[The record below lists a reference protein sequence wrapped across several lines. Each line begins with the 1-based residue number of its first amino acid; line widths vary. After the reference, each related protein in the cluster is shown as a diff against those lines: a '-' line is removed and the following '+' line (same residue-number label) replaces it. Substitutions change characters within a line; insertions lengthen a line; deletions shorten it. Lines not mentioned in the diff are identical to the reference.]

1 MNIRVLR
8 YFIEIV
14 REGNIS
20 SAAHR
25 LHISQPALSRQIM
38 ELETTLGVTLF
49 ERGHRQIKL
58 TQEGYYL
65 YERAQEITALV
76 DKTTYHL
83 QSNSVVSG
91 TLDIGAGESSAL
103 MPLMDVLAQ
112 ILRYYPE
119 VRVNLTSGDS
129 TAIRQQVGQGSLE
142 FGVVMGHEN
151 LLNYNSLPLPAQ
163 NRWGILMRRTEP
175 LAAKPVITPGD
186 LLGLSLLTSVQSRVQ
201 DTFRDWAGDLINQY
215 NFVGNYNLLYN
226 AELLVKAG
234 AWMAL
239 AYDGIANLDDQD
251 LVFRP
256 LAPALTDANILIWNK
271 DHQLPNVAQL
281 FLKLLRERI
290 AANGEG
296 GRAD

>member
-1 MNIRVLR
+1 
-8 YFIEIV
+8 
-14 REGNIS
+14 
-20 SAAHR
+20 
-25 LHISQPALSRQIM
+25 
-38 ELETTLGVTLF
+38 
-49 ERGHRQIKL
+49 
-58 TQEGYYL
+58 
-65 YERAQEITALV
+65 
-76 DKTTYHL
+76 
-83 QSNSVVSG
+83 
-91 TLDIGAGESSAL
+91 
-103 MPLMDVLAQ
+103 
-112 ILRYYPE
+112 
-119 VRVNLTSGDS
+119 
-129 TAIRQQVGQGSLE
+129 
-142 FGVVMGHEN
+142 MGHEN
-151 LLNYNSLPLPAQ
+151 LLNYNSLTLPAQ

-234 AWMAL
+234 AGMAL
-239 AYDGIANLDDQD
+239 AYDGIANLYDQD

-271 DHQLPNVAQL
+271 DRQLPNVAQL

>member
-83 QSNSVVSG
+83 QANEVVSG

-103 MPLMDVLAQ
+103 MPMMDVLAQ
-112 ILRYYPE
+112 ILRDYPE

-129 TAIRQQVGQGSLE
+129 TVIRQQIDQGSLE

-151 LLNYNSLPLPAQ
+151 LLNYNSLTLPAQ
-163 NRWGILMRRTEP
+163 NRWGILMRKTEP
-175 LAAKPVITPGD
+175 MAAKQVITPGD
-186 LLGLSLLTSVQSRVQ
+186 LLGLSLLTSVQSRAQ

-215 NFVGNYNLLYN
+215 HFVGSYNLLYN

-234 AWMAL
+234 AGMAL
-239 AYDGIANLDDQD
+239 AYDGIANLYDQD

-256 LAPALTDANILIWNK
+256 LAPVLTDANILIWNK
-271 DHQLPNVAQL
+271 DRQLPNVAQL
-281 FLKLLRERI
+281 FLKLLRELIVPDGKDRQ
-290 AANGEG
+290 
-296 GRAD
+296 AD

>member
-175 LAAKPVITPGD
+175 LAAKLVITPGD

-234 AWMAL
+234 AGMAL
-239 AYDGIANLDDQD
+239 AYDGIANLYDQD

>member
-38 ELETTLGVTLF
+38 ELETTLGVTRF

-83 QSNSVVSG
+83 QANEVVSG

-103 MPLMDVLAQ
+103 MPMMDVLAQ
-112 ILRYYPE
+112 ILRDYPE

-129 TAIRQQVGQGSLE
+129 TVIRQQIDQGSLE

-151 LLNYNSLPLPAQ
+151 LLNYNSLTLPAQ
-163 NRWGILMRRTEP
+163 NRWGILMRKTEP
-175 LAAKPVITPGD
+175 MAAKQVITPGD
-186 LLGLSLLTSVQSRVQ
+186 LLGLSLLTSVQSRAQ

-215 NFVGNYNLLYN
+215 HFVGSYNLLYN

-234 AWMAL
+234 AGMAL
-239 AYDGIANLDDQD
+239 AYDGIANLYDQD

-256 LAPALTDANILIWNK
+256 LAPVLTDANILIWNK
-271 DHQLPNVAQL
+271 DRQLPNVAQL
-281 FLKLLRERI
+281 FLKLLRELIVPDGKDRQ
-290 AANGEG
+290 
-296 GRAD
+296 AD

>member
-151 LLNYNSLPLPAQ
+151 LLNYNSLTLPAQ

-175 LAAKPVITPGD
+175 LAAKLVITPGD

-234 AWMAL
+234 AGMAL
-239 AYDGIANLDDQD
+239 AYDGIANLYDQD

>member
-1 MNIRVLR
+1 MNIRILR

-38 ELETTLGVTLF
+38 DLETTLGVTLF

-65 YERAQEITALV
+65 FERAQEITALV
-76 DKTTYHL
+76 DKTAYHL
-83 QSNSVVSG
+83 QANEVVSG
-91 TLDIGAGESSAL
+91 TLDIGAGESGAL
-103 MPLMDVLAQ
+103 MPLMDVVAQ
-112 ILRYYPE
+112 VLRDYPE
-119 VRVNLTSGDS
+119 VKVNLVRVDATM
-129 TAIRQQVGQGSLE
+129 IRRQVDQGSLE

-151 LLNYNSLPLPAQ
+151 LVNYDSLTLPAV
-163 NRWGILMRRTEP
+163 NRWGILLRKDAP
-175 LAAKPVITPGD
+175 LAVKDAITPRD
-186 LLGLSLLTSVQSRVQ
+186 LLGHPLLASAQSKLQ

-226 AELLVKAG
+226 AELLVKTDACL
-234 AWMAL
+234 AL
-239 AYDGIANLDDQD
+239 AYDGIANLYDQG

-256 LAPALTDANILIWNK
+256 LTPAVTDANTLIWNR
-271 DHQLPNVAQL
+271 DHQLPNVGRL
-281 FLKLLRERI
+281 FLELLRKRLG
-290 AANGEG
+290 AV
-296 GRAD
+296 D

>member
-103 MPLMDVLAQ
+103 IPLMDVLAQ

-151 LLNYNSLPLPAQ
+151 LLNYNSLTLPAQ

-234 AWMAL
+234 AGMAL
-239 AYDGIANLDDQD
+239 AYDGIANLYDQD

>member
-83 QSNSVVSG
+83 QANEVVSG

-103 MPLMDVLAQ
+103 MPMMDVLAQ
-112 ILRYYPE
+112 ILRDYPE

-129 TAIRQQVGQGSLE
+129 TVIRQQIDQGSLE

-151 LLNYNSLPLPAQ
+151 LLNYNSLTLPAQ
-163 NRWGILMRRTEP
+163 NRWGILMRKTEP
-175 LAAKPVITPGD
+175 LAAKQVITPGD
-186 LLGLSLLTSVQSRVQ
+186 LLGLSLLTSVQSRAQ

-215 NFVGNYNLLYN
+215 HFVGSYNLLYN
-226 AELLVKAG
+226 AELLVKVGAG
-234 AWMAL
+234 MAL
-239 AYDGIANLDDQD
+239 AYDGIANLYDQE

-256 LAPALTDANILIWNK
+256 LTPALTDTNILIWNK
-271 DHQLPNVAQL
+271 DRQLPNVAQL

-290 AANGEG
+290 TPDGESG
-296 GRAD
+296 QAD

>member
-1 MNIRVLR
+1 MDIRVLR

-25 LHISQPALSRQIM
+25 LHSSQPALSRQIM

-49 ERGHRQIKL
+49 ERGRRQIKL

-76 DKTTYHL
+76 DKTAYHL
-83 QSNSVVSG
+83 QANTVVSG

-103 MPLMDVLAQ
+103 MPVMDVLAQ
-112 ILRYYPE
+112 ILRDYPE

-129 TAIRQQVGQGSLE
+129 TEIRRRINQGSLE

-151 LLNYNSLPLPAQ
+151 LVNYNSLTLPAQ
-163 NRWGILMRRTEP
+163 NRWGILMRKTEP
-175 LAAKPVITPGD
+175 LAAKQVITPGD
-186 LLGLSLLTSVQSRVQ
+186 LLGLSLLTSAQSRAQ
-201 DTFRDWAGDLINQY
+201 DTFRDWAGGMVNQY
-215 NFVGNYNLLYN
+215 NFVGSYNLLYN

-234 AWMAL
+234 AGMAL
-239 AYDGIANLDDQD
+239 AYDGIANLYDQD

-271 DHQLPNVAQL
+271 DRQLPNVAQL
-281 FLKLLRERI
+281 FLKLLRKQI
-290 AANGEG
+290 TAPTK
-296 GRAD
+296 

>member
-83 QSNSVVSG
+83 QANEVVSG

-103 MPLMDVLAQ
+103 MPMMDVLAQ
-112 ILRYYPE
+112 SLRDYPE

-129 TAIRQQVGQGSLE
+129 TVIRQQIDQGSLE

-151 LLNYNSLPLPAQ
+151 LLNYNSLTLPAQ
-163 NRWGILMRRTEP
+163 NRWGILMRKTEP
-175 LAAKPVITPGD
+175 MAAKQVITPGD
-186 LLGLSLLTSVQSRVQ
+186 LLGLSLLTSVQSRAQ

-215 NFVGNYNLLYN
+215 HFVGSYNLLYN

-234 AWMAL
+234 AGMAL
-239 AYDGIANLDDQD
+239 AYDGIANLYDQD

-256 LAPALTDANILIWNK
+256 LAPVLTDANILIWNK
-271 DHQLPNVAQL
+271 DRQLPNVAQL

-290 AANGEG
+290 VPDGKD
-296 GRAD
+296 RQAD

>member
-151 LLNYNSLPLPAQ
+151 LLNYNSLTLPAQ

-201 DTFRDWAGDLINQY
+201 DTFRDWAGDLINKY

-234 AWMAL
+234 AGMAL
-239 AYDGIANLDDQD
+239 AYDGIANVYDQD

-281 FLKLLRERI
+281 FLRLLRERI

>member
-151 LLNYNSLPLPAQ
+151 LLNYNSLTLPAK

-234 AWMAL
+234 AGMAL
-239 AYDGIANLDDQD
+239 AYDGIANLYDQD

>member
-38 ELETTLGVTLF
+38 DLETTLGVTLF

-83 QSNSVVSG
+83 QSTSVVSG

-151 LLNYNSLPLPAQ
+151 LLNYNSLTLPAQ

-201 DTFRDWAGDLINQY
+201 DTFRDWAGDLINKY

-234 AWMAL
+234 AGMAL
-239 AYDGIANLDDQD
+239 AYDGIANVYDQD

-281 FLKLLRERI
+281 FLRLLRERI

>member
-91 TLDIGAGESSAL
+91 TLDIGTGESSAL

-151 LLNYNSLPLPAQ
+151 LLNYNSLTLPAQ

-234 AWMAL
+234 AGMAL
-239 AYDGIANLDDQD
+239 AYDGIANLYDQD

>member
-38 ELETTLGVTLF
+38 DLETTLGVTLF

-151 LLNYNSLPLPAQ
+151 LLNYNSLTLPAQ

-234 AWMAL
+234 AGMAL
-239 AYDGIANLDDQD
+239 AYDGIANVYDQD

>member
-1 MNIRVLR
+1 
-8 YFIEIV
+8 
-14 REGNIS
+14 
-20 SAAHR
+20 
-25 LHISQPALSRQIM
+25 M

-83 QSNSVVSG
+83 QANEVVSG

-103 MPLMDVLAQ
+103 MPMMDVLAQ
-112 ILRYYPE
+112 SLRDYPE

-129 TAIRQQVGQGSLE
+129 TVIRQQIDQGSLE

-151 LLNYNSLPLPAQ
+151 LLNYNSLTLPAQ
-163 NRWGILMRRTEP
+163 NRWGILMRKTEP
-175 LAAKPVITPGD
+175 MAAKQVITPGD
-186 LLGLSLLTSVQSRVQ
+186 LLGLSLLTSVQSRAQ

-215 NFVGNYNLLYN
+215 HFVGSYNLLYN

-234 AWMAL
+234 AGMAL
-239 AYDGIANLDDQD
+239 AYDGIANLYDQD

-256 LAPALTDANILIWNK
+256 LAPVLTDANILIWNK
-271 DHQLPNVAQL
+271 DRQLPNVAQL

-290 AANGEG
+290 VPDGKD
-296 GRAD
+296 RQAD

>member
-83 QSNSVVSG
+83 QSTSVVSG

-151 LLNYNSLPLPAQ
+151 LLNYNSLTLPAQ

-186 LLGLSLLTSVQSRVQ
+186 LLGLSLLTSVQSRGQ

-234 AWMAL
+234 AGMAL
-239 AYDGIANLDDQD
+239 AYDGIANLYDQD

-281 FLKLLRERI
+281 FLRLLRERI

>member
-103 MPLMDVLAQ
+103 IPLMDVLAQ

-151 LLNYNSLPLPAQ
+151 LLNYNSLTLPAQ

-201 DTFRDWAGDLINQY
+201 DTFHDWAGDLINQY

-234 AWMAL
+234 AGMAL
-239 AYDGIANLDDQD
+239 AYDGIANLYDQD

>member
-103 MPLMDVLAQ
+103 IPLMDVLAQ
-112 ILRYYPE
+112 ILRYYSE

-151 LLNYNSLPLPAQ
+151 LLNYNSLTLPAQ

-201 DTFRDWAGDLINQY
+201 DTFHDWAGDLINQY

-234 AWMAL
+234 AGMAL
-239 AYDGIANLDDQD
+239 AYDGIANLYDQD

>member
-38 ELETTLGVTLF
+38 DLETTLGVTLF

-151 LLNYNSLPLPAQ
+151 LLNYNSLTLPAQ

-234 AWMAL
+234 AGMAL
-239 AYDGIANLDDQD
+239 AYDGIANLYDQD

>member
-151 LLNYNSLPLPAQ
+151 LLNYNSLTLPAQ

-234 AWMAL
+234 AGMAL
-239 AYDGIANLDDQD
+239 AYDGIANLYDQD

-281 FLKLLRERI
+281 FLKLLRKRI

>member
-38 ELETTLGVTLF
+38 ELEPTLGVTLF

-151 LLNYNSLPLPAQ
+151 LLNYNSLTLPAQ

-234 AWMAL
+234 AGMAL
-239 AYDGIANLDDQD
+239 AYDGIANLYDQD

-256 LAPALTDANILIWNK
+256 LAPALTYANILIWNK

-281 FLKLLRERI
+281 FLRLLRERI

>member
-83 QSNSVVSG
+83 QANEVVSG

-103 MPLMDVLAQ
+103 MPMMDVLAQ
-112 ILRYYPE
+112 ILRDYPE

-129 TAIRQQVGQGSLE
+129 TMVRQQIDQGSLE

-151 LLNYNSLPLPAQ
+151 LLNYNSLTLPTQ
-163 NRWGILMRRTEP
+163 NRWGILMRKTEP
-175 LAAKPVITPGD
+175 LAAKRVITPGD
-186 LLGLSLLTSVQSRVQ
+186 LLGLSLLTSVQSRTQ
-201 DTFRDWAGDLINQY
+201 DTFRNWAGDLINQY

-234 AWMAL
+234 AGMAL
-239 AYDGIANLDDQD
+239 AYDGIANLYDQD

-256 LAPALTDANILIWNK
+256 LAPALTDANVLIWNK
-271 DHQLPNVAQL
+271 DRQLPNVAQL

-290 AANGEG
+290 TPDGEDSQ
-296 GRAD
+296 AD

>member
-83 QSNSVVSG
+83 QANEVVSG

-103 MPLMDVLAQ
+103 MPMMDVLAQ
-112 ILRYYPE
+112 SLRDYPE

-129 TAIRQQVGQGSLE
+129 TVIRQQIDQGSLE

-151 LLNYNSLPLPAQ
+151 LLNYNSLTLPAQ
-163 NRWGILMRRTEP
+163 NRWGILMRKTEP
-175 LAAKPVITPGD
+175 MAAKQVITPGD
-186 LLGLSLLTSVQSRVQ
+186 LLGLSLLTSVQSRAQ

-215 NFVGNYNLLYN
+215 HFVGSYNLLYN

-234 AWMAL
+234 AGMAL
-239 AYDGIANLDDQD
+239 AYDGIANLYDQD

-256 LAPALTDANILIWNK
+256 LAPVLTDANILIWNK
-271 DHQLPNVAQL
+271 DRQLPNVAQL
-281 FLKLLRERI
+281 FLKLLRELIVPDGKDRQ
-290 AANGEG
+290 
-296 GRAD
+296 AD

>member
-151 LLNYNSLPLPAQ
+151 LLNYNSLTLPAQ

-234 AWMAL
+234 AGMAL
-239 AYDGIANLDDQD
+239 AYDGIANLYDQD

-281 FLKLLRERI
+281 FLKLLWERI

>member
-1 MNIRVLR
+1 MDIRVLR

-49 ERGHRQIKL
+49 ERGRRQIKL

-83 QSNSVVSG
+83 QANTVISG

-103 MPLMDVLAQ
+103 MPMMDVLAQ
-112 ILRYYPE
+112 ILRDYPE

-129 TAIRQQVGQGSLE
+129 TEIRRRINQGSLE

-151 LLNYNSLPLPAQ
+151 LVNYNSLTLPAQ
-163 NRWGILMRRTEP
+163 NRWGILMRKTEP
-175 LAAKPVITPGD
+175 LAAKQVITPSD
-186 LLGLSLLTSVQSRVQ
+186 LLGLSLLTSVQSRAQ
-201 DTFRDWAGDLINQY
+201 DTFRDWAGDMINQY
-215 NFVGNYNLLYN
+215 NFVGSYNLLYN

-234 AWMAL
+234 AGMAL
-239 AYDGIANLDDQD
+239 AYDGIANLYDQD

-256 LAPALTDANILIWNK
+256 LTPTLTDANILIWNK
-271 DHQLPNVAQL
+271 DRQLPNVAQL
-281 FLKLLRERI
+281 FLKLLREQI
-290 AANGEG
+290 TAS
-296 GRAD
+296 

>member
-38 ELETTLGVTLF
+38 DLETTLGVTLF

-83 QSNSVVSG
+83 QSTSVVSG

-151 LLNYNSLPLPAQ
+151 LLNYNSLTLPAQ

-234 AWMAL
+234 AGMAL
-239 AYDGIANLDDQD
+239 AYDGIANLYDQD

>member
-83 QSNSVVSG
+83 QANEVVSG

-103 MPLMDVLAQ
+103 MPMMDVLAQ
-112 ILRYYPE
+112 SLRDYPE

-129 TAIRQQVGQGSLE
+129 TVIRQQIDQGSLE

-151 LLNYNSLPLPAQ
+151 LLNYNSLTLPAQ
-163 NRWGILMRRTEP
+163 NRWGILMRKTESM
-175 LAAKPVITPGD
+175 AAKQVITPGD
-186 LLGLSLLTSVQSRVQ
+186 LLGLSLLTSVQSRAQ

-215 NFVGNYNLLYN
+215 HFVGNYNLLYN

-234 AWMAL
+234 AGMAL
-239 AYDGIANLDDQD
+239 AYDGIANLYDQD

-256 LAPALTDANILIWNK
+256 LAPVLTDANILIWNK
-271 DHQLPNVAQL
+271 DRQLPNVAQL

-290 AANGEG
+290 VPDGKD
-296 GRAD
+296 RQAD

>member
-151 LLNYNSLPLPAQ
+151 LLNYNSLTLPAQ

-234 AWMAL
+234 AGMAL
-239 AYDGIANLDDQD
+239 AYDGIANVYDQD

>member
-83 QSNSVVSG
+83 QANEVVSG

-103 MPLMDVLAQ
+103 MPMMDVLAQ
-112 ILRYYPE
+112 ILRDYPE

-129 TAIRQQVGQGSLE
+129 TVIRQQIDQGSLE

-151 LLNYNSLPLPAQ
+151 LLNYNSLTLPAQ
-163 NRWGILMRRTEP
+163 NRWGILMRKTEP
-175 LAAKPVITPGD
+175 MAAKQVITPGD
-186 LLGLSLLTSVQSRVQ
+186 LLGLSLLTSVQSRAQ

-215 NFVGNYNLLYN
+215 HFVGRYTLLYN

-234 AWMAL
+234 AGMAL
-239 AYDGIANLDDQD
+239 AYDGIANLYDQD

-256 LAPALTDANILIWNK
+256 LAPVLTDANILIWNK
-271 DHQLPNVAQL
+271 DRQLPNVAQL
-281 FLKLLRERI
+281 FLKLLRELIVPDGKDRQ
-290 AANGEG
+290 
-296 GRAD
+296 AD

>member
-1 MNIRVLR
+1 MNIRILR

-38 ELETTLGVTLF
+38 DLETTLGVTLF

-65 YERAQEITALV
+65 FERAQEITALV
-76 DKTTYHL
+76 DKTAYHL
-83 QSNSVVSG
+83 QANEVVSG
-91 TLDIGAGESSAL
+91 TLDIGAGESGAL
-103 MPLMDVLAQ
+103 MPLMDVVAQ
-112 ILRYYPE
+112 VLRDYPE
-119 VRVNLTSGDS
+119 VKVNLVSGDA
-129 TAIRQQVGQGSLE
+129 TMIRRQVDQGSLE

-151 LLNYNSLPLPAQ
+151 LVNYDSLTLPAV
-163 NRWGILMRRTEP
+163 NRWGILLRKDAP
-175 LAAKPVITPGD
+175 LAVKDAITPRD
-186 LLGLSLLTSVQSRVQ
+186 LLGHPLLASAQSKLQ

-226 AELLVKAG
+226 AELLVKTDACL
-234 AWMAL
+234 AL
-239 AYDGIANLDDQD
+239 AYDGIANLYDQG

-256 LAPALTDANILIWNK
+256 LTPAVTDANTLIWNR
-271 DHQLPNVAQL
+271 DHQLPNVGRL
-281 FLKLLRERI
+281 FLELLRKRLG
-290 AANGEG
+290 AV
-296 GRAD
+296 D

>member
-112 ILRYYPE
+112 ILRYYSE

-151 LLNYNSLPLPAQ
+151 LLNYNSLTLPAQ

-201 DTFRDWAGDLINQY
+201 DTFHDWAGDLINQY

-234 AWMAL
+234 AGMAL
-239 AYDGIANLDDQD
+239 AYDGIANLYDQD